1 MQYLKRGKLKKDLNM
16 KAIKVTTKLA
26 KTRMVQDFILA
37 DFVKGLIN
45 NKSDVDKYIQLIM
58 KKLGVDNNKAC
69 EIFRN
74 AIR

>member
-1 MQYLKRGKLKKDLNM
+1 M
-16 KAIKVTTKLA
+16 KATEVTAKLA

-37 DFVKGLIN
+37 DFVKGVIN
-45 NKSDVDKYIQLIM
+45 TKSDVDNIQLIK
-58 KKLGVDNNKAC
+58 KKLKVDNNKAC

>member
-1 MQYLKRGKLKKDLNM
+1 M
-16 KAIKVTTKLA
+16 KSTKVTTKLA

>member
-1 MQYLKRGKLKKDLNM
+1 M

-26 KTRMVQDFILA
+26 KTRMLQDFILA

>member
-1 MQYLKRGKLKKDLNM
+1 M

-45 NKSDVDKYIQLIM
+45 SKSDVDMYIQLIM

>member
-1 MQYLKRGKLKKDLNM
+1 M

-45 NKSDVDKYIQLIM
+45 NKSDVDMYIQLIM

-69 EIFRN
+69 QIFRN

>member
-1 MQYLKRGKLKKDLNM
+1 M
-16 KAIKVTTKLA
+16 KAKKITAELV

-37 DFVKGLIN
+37 EFVKGVIN
-45 NKSDVDKYIQLIM
+45 TQDDVKKYTQLIM

>member
-1 MQYLKRGKLKKDLNM
+1 MQYLKRGKVNNDVNM

-45 NKSDVDKYIQLIM
+45 NKSDVDMYIQLIM

>member
-1 MQYLKRGKLKKDLNM
+1 M

-37 DFVKGLIN
+37 DFVKGLIT

>member
-1 MQYLKRGKLKKDLNM
+1 M

-26 KTRMVQDFILA
+26 KTRIVQDFILA

-45 NKSDVDKYIQLIM
+45 NKSDVDMYIQLIM

>member
-1 MQYLKRGKLKKDLNM
+1 M
-16 KAIKVTTKLA
+16 KAKKITAELV

-37 DFVKGLIN
+37 EFVKGVIN
-45 NKSDVDKYIQLIM
+45 TQDDVKKYTQLIM

-69 EIFRN
+69 EIFRI

>member
-1 MQYLKRGKLKKDLNM
+1 M

-26 KTRMVQDFILA
+26 KIRMVQDFILA

-58 KKLGVDNNKAC
+58 KKLGVNNNKAC

-74 AIR
+74 AYQVN

>member
-1 MQYLKRGKLKKDLNM
+1 M

-58 KKLGVDNNKAC
+58 KKLGVDNNEAC

>member
-1 MQYLKRGKLKKDLNM
+1 M
-16 KAIKVTTKLA
+16 KATKVTAKLA

-37 DFVKGLIN
+37 DFVKGVIN

-58 KKLGVDNNKAC
+58 KKLGVNNNKAC